1 MTRSEEWREQF
12 ESEIIGRFD
21 EELLPLRPRTRK
33 LRETDA
39 WTAWDVLLDVYP
51 GFEAWGTLVMLKNIP
66 AGEKRPVVVCQHGRN
81 GVPLDTI
88 DAGKSAYSDYA
99 ARLA

>member
-1 MTRSEEWREQF
+1 M
-12 ESEIIGRFD
+12 
-21 EELLPLRPRTRK
+21 
-33 LRETDA
+33 RETDA